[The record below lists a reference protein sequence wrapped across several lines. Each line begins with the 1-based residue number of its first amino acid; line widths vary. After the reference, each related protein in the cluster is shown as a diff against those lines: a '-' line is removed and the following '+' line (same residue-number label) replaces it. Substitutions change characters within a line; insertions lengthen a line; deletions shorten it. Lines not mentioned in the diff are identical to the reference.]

1 LFCAFENLIASYALP
16 KNKIKKTQNM
26 FRKDIAE
33 ALQQRKEIRVD
44 PFRQGFDHA
53 NSPQTIDL
61 NAVRLCFQVRYQ
73 AVLWIRDVYPGSD
86 FFPSRIRAVSI
97 PDPGSSS
104 KNLSILTQKI
114 GFWSSRKY
122 DPGVHPGFVS

>member
-1 LFCAFENLIASYALP
+1 
-16 KNKIKKTQNM
+16 M

-61 NAVRLCFQVRYQ
+61 NAVRLCFQVRYP
-73 AVLWIRDVYPGSD
+73 AKKCLYHRHVVPVLYV
-86 FFPSRIRAVSI
+86 V
-97 PDPGSSS
+97 
-104 KNLSILTQKI
+104 L
-114 GFWSSRKY
+114 
-122 DPGVHPGFVS
+122 

>member
-1 LFCAFENLIASYALP
+1 
-16 KNKIKKTQNM
+16 M

-61 NAVRLCFQVRYQ
+61 NAVRLCFQVPSLKGQSHELDQ
-73 AVLWIRDVYPGSD
+73 ALVGRMNCSK
-86 FFPSRIRAVSI
+86 PS
-97 PDPGSSS
+97 
-104 KNLSILTQKI
+104 
-114 GFWSSRKY
+114 
-122 DPGVHPGFVS
+122 

>member
-1 LFCAFENLIASYALP
+1 
-16 KNKIKKTQNM
+16 M
-26 FRKDIAE
+26 FRKDTAE

-73 AVLWIRDVYPGSD
+73 KAKNYPYHRMWYRYCMLL
-86 FFPSRIRAVSI
+86 F
-97 PDPGSSS
+97 
-104 KNLSILTQKI
+104 L
-114 GFWSSRKY
+114 
-122 DPGVHPGFVS
+122 